1 MMSFSQTVAG
11 WQTFYATIAGAAATL
26 LGLLFV
32 AVSLNR
38 AHLDLEEN
46 SHLMSLA
53 RQTFATYLF
62 ILTFSITVLIP
73 RQSGKGLG
81 IPLTFIGIYGLFLVL
96 KEMVLHV
103 TKINVRV
110 SLKRYGWS
118 LLAFILMISSSIHV
132 IAHEDAG
139 SLYHMVSS
147 MFMLLVSATKS
158 SWILLVEIRATNTAS
173 GD

>member
-1 MMSFSQTVAG
+1 MYGFSQLIEN
-11 WQTFYATIAGAAATL
+11 WQTFYATIAGATATL

-46 SHLMSLA
+46 AHLMSLA
-53 RQTFATYLF
+53 RQTFSTYLF
-62 ILTFSITVLIP
+62 ILTFSIVMLIP
-73 RQSGKGLG
+73 KQTPAGLG
-81 IPLTFIGIYGLFLVL
+81 IPLTCIGIYGLFHVIR
-96 KEMVLHV
+96 EMVFHV
-103 TKINVRV
+103 RRIRFMV
-110 SLKRYGWS
+110 SLRRYGWS
-118 LLAFILMISSSIHV
+118 LLAFILMVTSSLHV
-132 IAHEDAG
+132 LVHGDSD

-158 SWILLVEIRATNTAS
+158 TWVLLVEIRSA

>member
-1 MMSFSQTVAG
+1 MNFSQIVAE
-11 WQTFYATIAGAAATL
+11 WQPFYATIAEATATL

-38 AHLDLEEN
+38 AHLDLKEN
-46 SHLMSLA
+46 ADLMSLA

-73 RQSGKGLG
+73 KQSGKGLG
-81 IPLTFIGIYGLFLVL
+81 IPLTFIGIYGLYFVL

-103 TKINVRV
+103 NKIKISISIR
-110 SLKRYGWS
+110 RYGWA

-132 IAHEDAG
+132 ITHEDSD

-158 SWILLVEIRATNTAS
+158 SWILLVEIRSTKTQS
-173 GD
+173 DD